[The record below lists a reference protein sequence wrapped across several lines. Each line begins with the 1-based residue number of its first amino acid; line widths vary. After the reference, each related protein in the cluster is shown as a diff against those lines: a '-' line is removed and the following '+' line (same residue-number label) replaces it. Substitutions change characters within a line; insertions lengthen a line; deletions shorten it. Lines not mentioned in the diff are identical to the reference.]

1 MRLKQFCGGN
11 PCVEDFKCYFGEHSG
26 EKKKFSDRT
35 DYCFA
40 ENNYA
45 LTIEV
50 EISTRRTAEVS
61 KPIRR
66 SLKIIESKLSYAE
79 LPFVVV

>member
-1 MRLKQFCGGN
+1 MRLKQFRCGN

-26 EKKKFSDRT
+26 GKKFSDRT

-45 LTIEV
+45 LKIEV
-50 EISTRRTAEVS
+50 EILTRRTTEVI